1 MLADLHVHYPM
12 RVVEQ
17 RDGTQ
22 PGSTVRLMGTARG
35 RSRPGDKLRA
45 FVLRLAT
52 RIGSDRDLWSGY
64 RVTVPY
70 LREGGVGV
78 LFSTLYR
85 PFEEMDLDKPYASP
99 PASAYFDRLLD
110 DLQAVEDEVAGYD
123 RSLIRVAHDRAEL
136 DACLADG
143 ATALVHAVEGG
154 FHLGDTD
161 DEIARN
167 VATLAQRGVAYV
179 TVAHLFYR
187 QVAANANAIP
197 FLPDP
202 IYNAVFPQASG
213 LGLQERGRAAVRA
226 MVANNVLVDLSHM
239 RPDAVLQTLALLD
252 ELDPSHEVPVISSHA
267 GFRFGGQ
274 DYMHDE
280 PTVRAIQAR
289 DGVIGLIMAQHQLND
304 GIRKDETD
312 NLPDSLQVI
321 NRHIARLADITGGYE
336 HIAIGSDM
344 DGFIKPTMGGLE
356 DMGDLK
362 DLEAA
367 LRRDYPE
374 GADAMASG
382 NVLRVLKKVWA

>member
-17 RDGTQ
+17 RAGTQ

-64 RVTVPY
+64 RVTVPH

-85 PFEEMDLDKPYASP
+85 PFEEMDLDKPYAAP

-154 FHLGDTD
+154 FHLGDTP
-161 DEIARN
+161 DEIGRN

-187 QVAANANAIP
+187 RVAANANAIP

-202 IYNAVFPQASG
+202 IYNAVFPQARD

-226 MVANNVLVDLSHM
+226 MVANNVIVDLSHM
-239 RPDAVLQTLALLD
+239 RPDAVTQTLALLD
-252 ELDPSHEVPVISSHA
+252 ELDPTHEVPVISSHA

-280 PTVRAIQAR
+280 ATVRAIQAR

-367 LRRDYPE
+367 LRRDYPA
-374 GADAMASG
+374 GADAMTSG

>member
-1 MLADLHVHYPM
+1 
-12 RVVEQ
+12 
-17 RDGTQ
+17 
-22 PGSTVRLMGTARG
+22 
-35 RSRPGDKLRA
+35 
-45 FVLRLAT
+45 
-52 RIGSDRDLWSGY
+52 
-64 RVTVPY
+64 
-70 LREGGVGV
+70 
-78 LFSTLYR
+78 
-85 PFEEMDLDKPYASP
+85 
-99 PASAYFDRLLD
+99 
-110 DLQAVEDEVAGYD
+110 
-123 RSLIRVAHDRAEL
+123 
-136 DACLADG
+136 
-143 ATALVHAVEGG
+143 
-154 FHLGDTD
+154 
-161 DEIARN
+161 
-167 VATLAQRGVAYV
+167 V

-187 QVAANANAIP
+187 RVAANANAIP

-202 IYNAVFPQASG
+202 IYNAVFPQARD

-226 MVANNVLVDLSHM
+226 MVANNVIVDLSHM
-239 RPDAVLQTLALLD
+239 RPDAVTQTLALLD
-252 ELDPSHEVPVISSHA
+252 ELDPTHEVPVISSHA

-280 PTVRAIQAR
+280 ATVRAIQAR

-367 LRRDYPE
+367 LRRDYPA
-374 GADAMASG
+374 GADAMTSG